1 MSADAS
7 RQLLE
12 RKRARIEALL
22 PLVSQAKR
30 ADLRRKLLELESRLG
45 RKPPGYARQSALQ
58 ASAAGVNGVG
68 GLRFTAKAP
77 PGEGRL
83 LRLPF
88 YLYEMDFNQ
97 SSFVAPE
104 VGPMVVTAGGANVV
118 DETHPTVI
126 ATMPNDASGR
136 RVLSGF
142 KLRTPPIS
150 WAKLRVVG
158 LETTQ
163 RQSVYGGNDPAGTA
177 QTPSPLPS
185 SAVSVDLYDVGPG
198 SGATGRYDSFASTLV
213 PPAVVGPTQGGAPIG
228 GVVWLPPGLSYAPQS
243 IDFGR
248 VAIGTTSTIAVTF
261 TEGAGTQ
268 RNLVA
273 KTSGDATYTDD
284 ATVGVDFI
292 PALGTY
298 TVNISFTPTAA
309 GVVTSSLTFQFQI
322 GPNPPVTFTIPVT
335 GTGCTN
341 NYYRN
346 GNLFLLLR
354 NLSVGGGANLL
365 SQSGFVDGAIYDARL
380 PEFPGLRASPV
391 LESPN
396 RVYIEAAIVGP
407 QLATMTFSASLVCEV
422 LEDSEYGEG
431 VQGPYARGAS
441 IARRIS
447 DGANVQVK

>member
-1 MSADAS
+1 MPADAS
-7 RQLLE
+7 RSALE

-22 PLVSQAKR
+22 PLVSQEKR
-30 ADLRRKLLELESRLG
+30 DDLRRKLIELDGKLG
-45 RKPPGYARQSALQ
+45 RKAPGYAKPSNLA

-68 GLRFTAKAP
+68 GLRFQAKAP

-83 LRLPF
+83 VRVPF

-104 VGPMVVTAGGANVV
+104 VGPMVTTAEGANAVS
-118 DETHPTVI
+118 ETNPTVI

-142 KLRTPPIS
+142 KFRTPSMS

-158 LETTQ
+158 LEATQ
-163 RQSVYGGNDPAGTA
+163 RQSVYGGSDPDGTA
-177 QTPSPLPS
+177 QTPSPLPN
-185 SAVSVDLYDVGPG
+185 SAVNVDLYDVGPG
-198 SGATGRYDSFASTLV
+198 SGATGRYNSFAATLN
-213 PPAVVGPTQGGAPIG
+213 PPAPVGPTQSGAPIG
-228 GVVWLPPGLSYAPQS
+228 GIWIAPDLVYTPQS

-248 VAIGTTSTIAVTF
+248 VAIGTTSTVSVTF
-261 TEGAGTQ
+261 SETVGNQ

-273 KTSGDATYTDD
+273 KTSGDPTYTDD

-292 PALGTY
+292 PANGTY
-298 TVNISFTPTAA
+298 TINISFTPTTF
-309 GVVTSSLTFQFQI
+309 GVVTTTLTFQFQI
-322 GPNPPVTFTIPVT
+322 GANPPVTFTIPVT
-335 GTGCTN
+335 GRGVTN

-354 NLSVGGGANLL
+354 GLNVGGGANLL
-365 SQSGFVDGAIYDARL
+365 SQSGFVDAAIYDARL

-396 RVYIEAAIVGP
+396 RAYIEAAIVGP
-407 QLATMTFSASLVCEV
+407 QLATMTFSLALVCEV

-441 IARRIS
+441 LARRIS
-447 DGANVQVK
+447 DGANAQVK